1 MNFEIITKTYEE
13 PPYNVKEIL
22 RYSGC
27 KTANNEILNL
37 IDSCIAE
44 SKKIIS
50 YKVCYCFLPLDI
62 SGEKCDFTVFKV
74 NSKNLAFNLQG
85 SKEVLLFAATV
96 GVGVDRLINKYGRIS
111 PSKAL
116 IFQAIGA
123 ERIEALCDIFCADIS
138 KEKGVLLKPR
148 FSPGYGD
155 LPIEVQ
161 QDVFSV
167 LNCGKKIGLYLN
179 ESMLM
184 SPSKSV
190 TAFAGIKK
198 DNS

>member
-1 MNFEIITKTYEE
+1 M
-13 PPYNVKEIL
+13 
-22 RYSGC
+22 
-27 KTANNEILNL
+27 
-37 IDSCIAE
+37 
-44 SKKIIS
+44 
-50 YKVCYCFLPLDI
+50 
-62 SGEKCDFTVFKV
+62 
-74 NSKNLAFNLQG
+74 
-85 SKEVLLFAATV
+85 
-96 GVGVDRLINKYGRIS
+96 
-111 PSKAL
+111 

-155 LPIEVQ
+155 LSIEVQ

-198 DNS
+198 DNSCIKKAEKTNCAGCGKTDCVFRSL